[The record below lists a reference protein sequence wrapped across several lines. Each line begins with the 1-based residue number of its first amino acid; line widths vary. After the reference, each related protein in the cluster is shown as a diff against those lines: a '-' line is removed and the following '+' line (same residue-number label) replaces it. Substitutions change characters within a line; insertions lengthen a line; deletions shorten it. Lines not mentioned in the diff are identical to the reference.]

1 MGIVTVATMKKSKRR
16 LMEVTRIALVE
27 AMAVVLNQLEKL
39 KSEVIVVMM
48 TAAVLVT
55 KSNSQIKSQSDKE
68 LRFLILLMIVL
79 IKNLTKIT
87 KKLYKNKLNLFHLE

>member
-1 MGIVTVATMKKSKRR
+1 MKKSKRR

-27 AMAVVLNQLEKL
+27 VMAVVLNQLEKL

-48 TAAVLVT
+48 TAVVLVT
-55 KSNSQIKSQSDKE
+55 KSNNQIKSQSDKE

-87 KKLYKNKLNLFHLE
+87 KKCIKINLIY